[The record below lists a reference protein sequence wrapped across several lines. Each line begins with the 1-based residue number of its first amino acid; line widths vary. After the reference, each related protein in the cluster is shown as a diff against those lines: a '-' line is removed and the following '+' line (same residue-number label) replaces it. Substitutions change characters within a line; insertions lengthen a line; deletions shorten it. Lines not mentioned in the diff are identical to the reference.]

1 MSYKIAFK
9 KSVAHDLRKISK
21 KQADTIIRKIEKDL
35 PEKADTCPSLTGKF
49 ASLRKYRVG
58 NYRVIYS
65 IVGDT
70 VLVLRICHRREAYR

>member
-9 KSVAHDLRKISK
+9 KSVARDLRKISK
-21 KQADTIIRKIEKDL
+21 KQADTILRKIEKDL

-58 NYRVIYS
+58 NYRIIYS

>member
-9 KSVAHDLRKISK
+9 QSIARDLKKISRE
-21 KQADTIIRKIEKDL
+21 QVDTILQKIENDL
-35 PEKADTCPSLTGKF
+35 PEKADSCPSLSGKF
-49 ASLRKYRVG
+49 ASLRKYRIG
-58 NYRVIYS
+58 NYRIIYS